1 MPDGAIVD
9 VPGMVED
16 VNRTYKIGND
26 DFYAASAIELSETM
40 GFACAH
46 EVYADK
52 LTYKRELKENWQGLC
67 APFRL
72 DKADWEQFGP
82 LYRLDNVVED
92 ENGKLSL
99 SIVEV
104 EEFEPNTPYLIKVLN
119 PGTMEVDKEGC
130 ALCPS
135 TGLQP
140 TVAETD
146 NVRCELSCVYDF
158 TDVQYSDGENGRPKT
173 YALAGGSFK
182 RPNPEK
188 GATVKP
194 YRVMLTVASKGSTPP
209 ARIEVVTDGGTTV
222 IEAIETESETQQWY
236 DLNGRPATRGLLISS
251 AGKVLK
257 R

>member
-1 MPDGAIVD
+1 M
-9 VPGMVED
+9 
-16 VNRTYKIGND
+16 
-26 DFYAASAIELSETM
+26 
-40 GFACAH
+40 
-46 EVYADK
+46 
-52 LTYKRELKENWQGLC
+52 
-67 APFRL
+67 
-72 DKADWEQFGP
+72 
-82 LYRLDNVVED
+82 ED

-119 PGTMEVDKEGC
+119 PGTMEVEKEGC

-146 NVRCELSCVYDF
+146 NVKCELSCVYDF
-158 TDVQYSDGENGRPKT
+158 TEVHYSDGENGKPKT

-182 RPNPEK
+182 RPDPER
-188 GATVKP
+188 GGVATVKP